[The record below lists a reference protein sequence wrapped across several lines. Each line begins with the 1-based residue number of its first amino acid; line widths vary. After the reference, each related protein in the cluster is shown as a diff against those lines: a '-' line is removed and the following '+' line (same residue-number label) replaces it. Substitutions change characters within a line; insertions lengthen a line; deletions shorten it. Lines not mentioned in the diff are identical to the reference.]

1 MVAAGFTPSI
11 AKRGV
16 RQLADLDGAHGRRV
30 ALDVERARRR
40 GQHAIR
46 RAVAIPLH
54 GRSRLGQ
61 AIGARVLTKQI
72 VEAVVLQIEDDDV
85 ADVLEF
91 GRLRPALR
99 RQRGGREGQQPEAQD
114 AGLDVAHFGTPI

>member
-1 MVAAGFTPSI
+1 MVAAGFTPVDRE
-11 AKRGV
+11 RGV

-54 GRSRLGQ
+54 GGSRLGQ
-61 AIGARVLTKQI
+61 PIGARVLTEQI

-91 GRLRPALR
+91 CRLRPALR
-99 RQRGGREGQQPEAQD
+99 RQRCGHEGQEPKAQD